1 MVRGVGTED
10 AQKIRFGGSIAT
22 VYFRNKGAGLARS
35 SSEKL
40 SKEKFVNSESSL
52 QWPTSLS
59 NGKVMS
65 QWLGPWSSRSRDGTS
80 IREDRNAII
89 AIQWLV
95 AIGTSYLVFAA
106 NNWNLTDPLPAL
118 LILVCLG
125 SASLLK
131 RISEET
137 FEKRLI
143 EPGLLILDSILIVS
157 AIFTQETPWDL
168 LLLFFFCVFIAVIGE
183 NLIQIGVGCIL
194 LSLVFLV
201 FLSPNAVDVLTI
213 KPNFLI
219 RVPFMFGISIFYG
232 HLASQVKREKI
243 RVEKMEATM
252 RLKRQFVSALA
263 HDIKTPLN
271 VILGHAELL
280 AGDYGSQPNSTEKL
294 FSITC
299 IRKNIEGIVKLI
311 TDFLAVS
318 KLETMTLDSAKN
330 LVQMNAIAEDIVLQQ
345 MVTAREE
352 NLQLSLDLDKELKPV
367 LGDEH
372 QLQRAVLNLVSNA
385 IKFTPAGGSI
395 TVSTRMVKKSIS
407 IQVTDTGAGIPKEEL
422 SGLFSEYG
430 RLKGAANIEGTGLG
444 LFIVKTIVEAHGG
457 TVAVESKEGVGTT
470 FTMLLPASQ
479 DFLGGVQSENANK
492 GGETRISME
501 RHLLR
506 QGVDE
511 QARLQ

>member
-125 SASLLK
+125 FGFLPERNFQEDFGK
-131 RISEET
+131 R
-137 FEKRLI
+137 FI
-143 EPGLLILDSILIVS
+143 EAGLLILDSNLVGS
-157 AIFTQETPWDL
+157 GFFTPETSWDL
-168 LLLFFFCVFIAVIGE
+168 LVLFFFCVLIAAIGE
-183 NLIQIGVGCIL
+183 NLIQIGVGCVL

-201 FLSPNAVDVLTI
+201 FVSPNAADVFTI
-213 KPNFLI
+213 NPNFLI

-232 HLASQVKREKI
+232 HLASQVKREKR

-318 KLETMTLDSAKN
+318 KLETLTLDSAKN
-330 LVQMNAIAEDIVLQQ
+330 LVRMNVIAEDVVLEQ
-345 MVTAREE
+345 MVTARDN
-352 NLQLSLDLDKELKPV
+352 NLNLTLDLDEKLKSM
-367 LGDEH
+367 LGDH
-372 QLQRAVLNLVSNA
+372 NQMQRALGNLVGNA
-385 IKFTPAGGSI
+385 IKFTPPGGSI
-395 TVSTRMVKKSIS
+395 TVISRMVKNDIS
-407 IQVTDTGAGIPKEEL
+407 IKVTDTGYGIPREEL
-422 SGLFSEYG
+422 SGLFSEFK
-430 RLKGAANIEGTGLG
+430 RLKGTANVEGTGLG
-444 LFIVKTIVEAHGG
+444 LFIVKTIVEAHNG
-457 TVAVESKEGVGTT
+457 TVTVESEEGVGTT
-470 FTMLLPASQ
+470 FTILLPSSKDSWNSIKPVPAAQ
-479 DFLGGVQSENANK
+479 E
-492 GGETRISME
+492 GETEASECHSRA
-501 RHLLR
+501 RHLAE
-506 QGVDE
+506 E
-511 QARLQ
+511 QPGFH